1 MKSPATRFTTAIAT
15 LTTLAL
21 MALAPSVQAHHSAA
35 AYDLTRVTK
44 QQGTLTELRFENPHV
59 RFVLDVKG
67 ADGVVTTWIIE
78 AAPPH
83 WFRRAGIARADFLK
97 GVGAPVTIEMHPARD
112 GGPTGFFQQITF
124 ADGTFVRFSDV
135 VQE

>member
-1 MKSPATRFTTAIAT
+1 MNASRI
-15 LTTLAL
+15 LAL
-21 MALAPSVQAHHSAA
+21 LASLFLLAPTARAHHSAA
-35 AYDLTRVTK
+35 AYDLAHVATQK
-44 QQGTLTELRFENPHV
+44 GTLTELRFENPHV
-59 RFVLDVKG
+59 HFILEVKG
-67 ADGVVTTWIIE
+67 SDGTLTTWNIE

-83 WFRRAGIARADFLK
+83 WFRRAGIARSDLAK
-97 GVGAPVTIEMHPARD
+97 GVGAPVAIEMHPAKD

>member
-1 MKSPATRFTTAIAT
+1 MNASRVAT
-15 LTTLAL
+15 LLLSLFLLVPLVPVAR
-21 MALAPSVQAHHSAA
+21 AHHSAA
-35 AYDLTRVTK
+35 AYDLTRVTT

-67 ADGVVTTWIIE
+67 ADGAVTTWNIE

-83 WFRRAGIARADFLK
+83 WFRRAGIARSDLAK
-97 GVGAPVTIEMHPARD
+97 GVGAQVKIEFHPAKD
-112 GGPTGFFQQITF
+112 GGPSGFFQQVTF

>member
-1 MKSPATRFTTAIAT
+1 MNASRF
-15 LTTLAL
+15 LAL
-21 MALAPSVQAHHSAA
+21 VASLFLLAPAARAHHSAA
-35 AYDLTRVTK
+35 AYDLARVTTQK
-44 QQGTLTELRFENPHV
+44 GTLTDLRFENPHV
-59 RFVLDVKG
+59 HFVLDVKG
-67 ADGVVTTWIIE
+67 SDGAVTSWKIE

-83 WFRRAGIARADFLK
+83 WFRRAGIARSDLAK
-97 GVGAPVTIEMHPARD
+97 GVGAQVTIEMHPAKD